1 MGGGGASGGGER
13 DWELYECADFLAQQL
28 GVSLEEAIDWLDK
41 AARKRAL
48 AAARQLPG
56 DALAAISLA
65 EVQQLLDIL
74 SGVIGMPRA
83 GMATVLRSWPRYLA
97 CQPAQARSVAC
108 FLREELGL
116 TAKQAATLL
125 RTRPQYLSL
134 EVGLLKKR
142 REALQRSLGLSD
154 AQLARAGGS
163 QSLLLG
169 LNTIGIEQNAS
180 ALLAWC
186 GELGWAADEV
196 AQMVSSRPS
205 ILTSSV
211 ATMQANLGR
220 LMEVCSLSQQE
231 AALVARSWPDVL
243 YRSLDTSSTLSK
255 LDFLEQVIG
264 RPLAALGR
272 ALSYISLSLPNTIA
286 PRTYFMRERGQR
298 LSPTLRY
305 LRSGLPDFCKQCRC
319 TEVEFA
325 EWVAAWR
332 RRTGGSGAAKR
343 LQQHSSVDGGDDRR
357 VRHTEC
363 NSR

>member
-56 DALAAISLA
+56 DALAAISLV

-108 FLREELGL
+108 FLREELGS

-169 LNTIGIEQNAS
+169 LKHHWHRAEGFCA
-180 ALLAWC
+180 AGVVRRARLD
-186 GELGWAADEV
+186 GGWV

-211 ATMQANLGR
+211 ATMQAKLGR

-272 ALSYISLSLPNTIA
+272 APSYISLSLPNTIA
-286 PRTYFMRERGQR
+286 PRTYFMRERGKR

-305 LRSGLPDFCKQCRC
+305 LRSGLPDFCKQCRR

-332 RRTGGSGAAKR
+332 QTPDGRKWGSKTPAAA
-343 LQQHSSVDGGDDRR
+343 
-357 VRHTEC
+357 
-363 NSR
+363 